1 MECVCFLYYAAAH
14 DVGVGLAAVFPCA
27 EHMRPQ
33 PIDLDSRREMRQN
46 PVIRSAADLQFK
58 SVLAVV
64 GRFGKDMQPAHN
76 RVRPRFP
83 LCSAPGHLRTRAI
96 TGIFYVFV
104 QIDRWREGGVQ
115 VSFHSEPLVREIGHG
130 GVHADSGCVVERG
143 AESHQGNAQGQLPT
157 IIVAAAKNEFWSR
170 SRGQRLGRRLRGQ
183 SLGGGL
189 RGSGHCFGA
198 RRDA

>member
-1 MECVCFLYYAAAH
+1 MECVCFLYYAAAPH
-14 DVGVGLAAVFPCA
+14 SAIGAKALEVKNDVGVGLAAVFPGA

-64 GRFGKDMQPAHN
+64 GRSGKDMQPAHN

-96 TGIFYVFV
+96 TGI
-104 QIDRWREGGVQ
+104 
-115 VSFHSEPLVREIGHG
+115 
-130 GVHADSGCVVERG
+130 
-143 AESHQGNAQGQLPT
+143 
-157 IIVAAAKNEFWSR
+157 
-170 SRGQRLGRRLRGQ
+170 
-183 SLGGGL
+183 
-189 RGSGHCFGA
+189 
-198 RRDA
+198 